1 MTRFRFKW
9 QKAIEAIDFIAQQ
22 KPGITQY
29 YIGKVIFF
37 ADREHFLDF
46 GRPITGDR
54 FVAME
59 YGPVPSAV
67 RDMLKIDSGYPD
79 EMLDYLDSRILIEHK
94 GNKQLVHSKR
104 SNSFPSLSGSDIEY
118 LGSSFQ
124 IYGGMAFGELKEIS
138 HKDPAYMAAWEKD
151 GNANEMDIDLWVD
164 KWIDQPE
171 LAKRQILEHAACA

>member
-9 QKAIEAIDFIAQQ
+9 KKAVEAIDFIAQQ

-37 ADREHFLDF
+37 ADREHLLDF
-46 GRPITGDR
+46 GRPITGDK

-59 YGPVPSAV
+59 HGPVPSAI
-67 RDMLKIDSGYPD
+67 RDLLKADSGYPD

-104 SNSFPSLSGSDIEY
+104 ANKFPSLSGSDMEY
-118 LGSSFQ
+118 LSDSLTNFGNMSF
-124 IYGGMAFGELKEIS
+124 GDLKNIS
-138 HKDPAYMAAWEKD
+138 HQDPAYVAAWEKD

-164 KWIDQPE
+164 EWIEEPA
-171 LAKRQILEHAACA
+171 LAKRQILEHAACS